1 MTSIRNLCSYFLIIT
16 FFLIPVIVSGQQVF
30 DSPEN
35 LYQKGVNLFDR
46 GLYEKSAGLLDQ
58 FGTEYPDHKLRRS
71 AEFYRARAQA
81 RLDSTSKKH
90 AYEAYIKEY
99 PNTAFARKLF
109 FELANEAEADSNF
122 TGALSYYER
131 SLQHQPTDKEAAQIY
146 YWLAEASVSNGNNQQ
161 ARNYF
166 MQLADRYP
174 DSEWAPK
181 ALYSRGRL
189 YLSDSKFDSSSVAFE
204 VLKDRYPNHEMTR
217 RIGTALGES
226 YYQQGKYKQAIE
238 ALQNS
243 MPYLDDEMRSKAV
256 YLVAESHN
264 YLNNFDEASKFYLQ
278 YINMNKG
285 TDRVRIAHYGLGWV
299 YHKQQI
305 YHWAADSFEK
315 AAQGDDETARKA
327 LYYKAVNEKLGGRYD
342 QAIETFRTFGDRYQE
357 GLWVEEA
364 YYEWAITAYEMGIYA
379 ETIETLLS
387 IVRGEDNL
395 DWAGKV
401 YTLLGEAYFA
411 NKEYTR
417 ALQAFEE
424 AEQLT
429 NIDDSVKRQARFQ
442 KAWVQYRNQAYEQ
455 AQPTFESV
463 YNEAPNSDLGA
474 EALFWSA
481 DSYFNMGRFGSA
493 SDRFGAFVNR
503 YPEHELA
510 GAARYSLGWSY
521 FNNGAYQNAIEPFNT
536 FLAQYE
542 PPPIALYPYD
552 TDATLRL
559 GDSYYASHRYE
570 DAIETYKK
578 SIGAEPGGDYA
589 MFQVA
594 NSYYRADQTYEA
606 VTTFR
611 RLLRIY
617 PYSRLREQAQYN
629 IAYIYLNTGN
639 YTQAI
644 NEFRTAINKY
654 PNTSWAARSQ
664 YNIGDAYY
672 NAGDFEK
679 AVEAYKKVLE
689 EYPQSDYLI
698 EAINGI
704 QYAQLSSGQQDSSS
718 AILEDFLGDHPQ
730 STTADR
736 LRYRQAENLYQSG
749 DYPGAINEFRQ
760 YIRITNNQDLLPEAH
775 FSLANAYEQ
784 TQKVNQAIESYQT
797 IVENYPDS
805 EQLGP
810 ALVALARIYFDRS
823 DYSTSFD
830 YYNKLLEER
839 KDFSLEA
846 LAGMGKTQ
854 LAMGNVD
861 AAEQH
866 FNAALKV
873 NSDYDPAKVGLG
885 KIALRN
891 GNYSEATDQFALVAE
906 SNTTEIG
913 AEAQYL
919 LGQTQQQQQNYN
931 EALDAYSNVSVL
943 YEAFDE
949 WVAKALLRSAE
960 CHIQLGNTG
969 EARSTL
975 NSIVENY
982 PGMQEAQKA
991 QQMLNSN

>member
-1 MTSIRNLCSYFLIIT
+1 MISIRNVCYSSIFLFIL
-16 FFLIPVIVSGQQVF
+16 FPVIVSGQQTSG
-30 DSPEN
+30 SPES
-35 LYQKGVNLFDR
+35 LYQKGVSLFDR
-46 GLYEKSAGLLDQ
+46 GLYAQSANLLSQ
-58 FGTEYPDHKLRRS
+58 FGDDYPDHELRKS
-71 AEFYRARAQA
+71 AEFYRVRANARK
-81 RLDSTSKKH
+81 DSLSKKH
-90 AYEAYIKEY
+90 YFERYIQEY
-99 PNTAFARKLF
+99 PNTIFAQKLL
-109 FELANEAEADSNF
+109 FELADEAKVDSNF
-122 TGALSYYER
+122 TRALSYYMR
-131 SLQHQPTDKEAAQIY
+131 SLQHRPRDKQAAQIY
-146 YWLAEASVSNGNNQQ
+146 YWLAETSVSNGENQQ

-166 MQLADRYP
+166 MTLADRYP
-174 DSEWAPK
+174 ESEWAPK
-181 ALYSRGRL
+181 ALYARGRL

-226 YYQQGKYKQAIE
+226 YYQQGKYKEAIK
-238 ALQNS
+238 ALENA
-243 MPYLDDEMRSKAV
+243 MPYLDDDLRSKAV
-256 YLVAESHN
+256 YLIAESHN
-264 YLNNFDEASKFYLQ
+264 YLNNFDQASKYYLQ

-299 YHKQQI
+299 YHKQEI
-305 YHWAADSFEK
+305 YHWAAESFSK
-315 AAQGDDETARKA
+315 AAKGDDETARKA

-342 QAIETFRTFGDRYQE
+342 QAIETFRTFGDRYKE

-379 ETIETLLS
+379 ETIETLLK
-387 IVRGEDNL
+387 IVRGGENM

-401 YTLLGEAYFA
+401 YTLLGESYYA

-429 NIDDSVKRQARFQ
+429 NIADSVKRQARFQ
-442 KAWVQYRNQAYEQ
+442 KAWVQYRNQAYQQ
-455 AQPTFESV
+455 AQPVFESI
-463 YNEAPNSDLGA
+463 YNEAPNSDLGS

-481 DSYFNMGRFGSA
+481 DSYYHLRQYGSA
-493 SDRFGAFVNR
+493 SDRFAAFVSR
-503 YPEHELA
+503 YPNHELA
-510 GAARYSLGWSY
+510 SAARYSLGWSY
-521 FNNGAYQNAIEPFNT
+521 FNNGSYKNAIEPFSI
-536 FLAQYE
+536 FLDNYE

-552 TDATLRL
+552 TDAILRL
-559 GDSYYASHRYE
+559 GDSYYASHQY
-570 DAIETYKK
+570 DQAIETYKRA
-578 SIGAEPGGDYA
+578 IGAEPGGDYA

-594 NSYYRADQTYEA
+594 NSYYRANQTYEA

-617 PYSRLREQAQYN
+617 PYSQLREQAQYN

-672 NAGDFEK
+672 NAGDYKK
-679 AVEAYKKVLE
+679 AIAAYKKVLD

-704 QYAQLSSGQQDSSS
+704 QYAQLSSGKQDSSS
-718 AILEDFLGDHPQ
+718 AILENFLSDHPQ
-730 STTADR
+730 TSTADR

-749 DYPGAINEFRQ
+749 DYPGAIDEFRQ

-784 TQKVNQAIESYQT
+784 TGNTQKAIDSYNS
-797 IVENYPDS
+797 IVENFSDS

-810 ALVALARIYFDRS
+810 ALVALARIHYDQGEYSTALNYYEKLLDERS
-823 DYSTSFD
+823 DF
-830 YYNKLLEER
+830 R
-839 KDFSLEA
+839 LEA
-846 LAGMGKTQ
+846 LTGLGKTQ
-854 LAMGNVD
+854 LAMGNIE
-861 AAEQH
+861 AAQKHYE
-866 FNAALKV
+866 AAQEA
-873 NSDYDPAKVGLG
+873 NDDYDPAKVGLA
-885 KIALRN
+885 KVALRN
-891 GNYSEATDQFALVAE
+891 KNYSEARDLLGLVAE

-919 LGQTQQQQQNYN
+919 LGYAAQQQKNFKQ
-931 EALDAYSNVSVL
+931 ALEAYSNVSVL

-949 WVAKALLRSAE
+949 WVSKSLLRSAE

-975 NSIVENY
+975 NSIVKNY
-982 PGMQEAQKA
+982 PGTPEAQKA
-991 QQMLNSN
+991 KQMLNAN